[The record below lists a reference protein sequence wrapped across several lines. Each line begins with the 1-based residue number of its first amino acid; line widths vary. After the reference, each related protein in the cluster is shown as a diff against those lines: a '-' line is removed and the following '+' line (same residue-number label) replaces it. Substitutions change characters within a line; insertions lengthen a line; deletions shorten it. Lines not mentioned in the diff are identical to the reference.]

1 MVVYRTVR
9 KKKKDNTPMILGAV
23 VVAAAVGF
31 VLFQQGGGK
40 KTTDTAP
47 DTAPTN
53 QPPATVEEAAA
64 TTAPAIPE
72 VFTDPREQDQ
82 FETVYETVQ
91 TVFAPPSP
99 GSPLRVIK
107 KRGGRAEGELLRFTA
122 TGLVL
127 STPDGLITIQR
138 DEIDEASQATLFP
151 DAFSRSIAENTV
163 RSGQLKNETPTLER
177 ILLTPPSTQ
186 VQETRRF
193 SSDRLTARYG
203 PGRHFATIP
212 GADLY
217 RGQLVHVIDETNAWI
232 CIKVG
237 DMNTKAVFGW
247 IPKFASFTMRPD
259 NKAIIERE
267 TEALLATGFAVAIEP
282 TKNEVLVDMY
292 EWRIADPAAI
302 EGKCRLLAYYC
313 GHMRG
318 SRLYW
323 VDLRDAL
330 TNRRIAEF
338 SESKGFKV
346 F

>member
-9 KKKKDNTPMILGAV
+9 KKKKDNTPMIIGAV
-23 VVAAAVGF
+23 VVAAAIGF
-31 VLFQQGGGK
+31 VILQQGGDK
-40 KTTDTAP
+40 KPGEA
-47 DTAPTN
+47 A
-53 QPPATVEEAAA
+53 PATPVSTSVVAVAESM
-64 TTAPAIPE
+64 TPQKPTLPE
-72 VFTDPREQDQ
+72 VFADPREQDQ
-82 FETVYETVQ
+82 FEAVYETVQ
-91 TVFAPPSP
+91 TVFTPPSV

-151 DAFSRSIAENTV
+151 DAFSRSIAETTV
-163 RSGQLKNETPTLER
+163 RSGQLRDTAPTLER
-177 ILLTPPSTQ
+177 VLLSPPSTQ
-186 VQETRRF
+186 LMETRRF

-217 RGQLVHVIDETNAWI
+217 RGQLVHVIAETNAWI

-237 DMNTKAVFGW
+237 DMNTKVFGW
-247 IPKFASFTMRPD
+247 IPKFASFTLKPD

-267 TEALLATGFAVAIEP
+267 TEALLDTGFAVAIEP

-330 TNRRIAEF
+330 TNRRIAEY

>member
-9 KKKKDNTPMILGAV
+9 KKKKDNTPMIIGSLV
-23 VVAAAVGF
+23 VVAAIGF
-31 VLFQQGGGK
+31 ILLQQGGGK
-40 KTTDTAP
+40 KTAESTP
-47 DTAPTN
+47 ETAPTN
-53 QPPATVEEAAA
+53 QPAAASTEAAA
-64 TTAPAIPE
+64 TNAPAIPE
-72 VFTDPREQDQ
+72 VFSDPREQDQ
-82 FETVYETVQ
+82 FEEVYETVQ
-91 TVFAPPSP
+91 AVFSPPTA

-122 TGLVL
+122 SGLVL

-151 DAFSRSIAENTV
+151 DAFSRSIAEDTV
-163 RSGQLKNETPTLER
+163 RSGQLNNEPPTLER
-177 ILLTPPSTQ
+177 VLLSPPSTA

-217 RGQLVHVIDETNAWI
+217 RGQLVHVIAETNAWI
-232 CIKVG
+232 CIKAG
-237 DMNTKAVFGW
+237 DMNGKVFGW
-247 IPKFASFTMRPD
+247 IPKFASFTLKPD

-267 TEALLATGFAVAIEP
+267 TEALMDTGFAVAVDP
-282 TKNEVLVDMY
+282 AKNEALVDMY

-302 EGKCRLLAYYC
+302 EGQCRLLAYYC
-313 GHMRG
+313 GHQRG

-330 TNRRIAEF
+330 TNRRIAEY

>member
-9 KKKKDNTPMILGAV
+9 KKKKDNTPMIVGALV
-23 VVAAAVGF
+23 VVAAIGF
-31 VLFQQGGGK
+31 ILLQQGGGK
-40 KTTDTAP
+40 KTAESTP
-47 DTAPTN
+47 ETAPTN
-53 QPPATVEEAAA
+53 QPATVSTEAVIPK
-64 TTAPAIPE
+64 APAIPE
-72 VFTDPREQDQ
+72 VFDDPREQDQ
-82 FETVYETVQ
+82 FEAVYKTVQ
-91 TVFAPPSP
+91 SVFAAPTP

-151 DAFSRSIAENTV
+151 DAFSSTIAENAV
-163 RSGQLKNETPTLER
+163 RAGHVKDAPPTLER
-177 ILLTPPSTQ
+177 VLLTPPSTQ

-217 RGQLVHVIDETNAWI
+217 RGQLVHVVAETNAWV

-237 DMNTKAVFGW
+237 DMNAKVFGW
-247 IPKFASFTMRPD
+247 IPKFASFTLKPES
-259 NKAIIERE
+259 KAIIERE
-267 TEALLATGFAVAIEP
+267 TEALMDTGFVVAIDP
-282 TKNEVLVDMY
+282 SKNEVLVDMY

-302 EGKCRLLAYYC
+302 EGQCRLLAYYC
-313 GHMRG
+313 GHQRG

-330 TNRRIAEF
+330 TNRRIAEY